1 MMIEGLNRGFVHHA
15 LIRKCEKVHLR
26 YLLWFDR
33 ACVSVGACVEWE
45 FAPRPRR
52 YWNPAVRVPVPF
64 ALGTDS
70 KYALVISPCQQV
82 NLSYIA
88 PYFNKLKDTTKVL
101 WMLQE
106 PVAEEKLS
114 PNRAMITNQQITK
127 YNKVAAS
134 VIEES
139 SAQLWTSN
147 VMIAKSYLKD
157 SKGKNIIMGRLR
169 DEFLDHCI
177 KRNLDDLIKIK
188 SSLCAISTCPFD

>member
-1 MMIEGLNRGFVHHA
+1 MRVSGCVCGVGVYPPPSPVRDGIETPQ
-15 LIRKCEKVHLR
+15 
-26 YLLWFDR
+26 Y
-33 ACVSVGACVEWE
+33 
-45 FAPRPRR
+45 
-52 YWNPAVRVPVPF
+52 VPVPF

-70 KYALVISPCQQV
+70 KYALVITPSQQV

-157 SKGKNIIMGRLR
+157 SKGKKYSHGSHER
-169 DEFLDHCI
+169 
-177 KRNLDDLIKIK
+177 
-188 SSLCAISTCPFD
+188 

>member
-1 MMIEGLNRGFVHHA
+1 M
-15 LIRKCEKVHLR
+15 
-26 YLLWFDR
+26 
-33 ACVSVGACVEWE
+33 
-45 FAPRPRR
+45 
-52 YWNPAVRVPVPF
+52 
-64 ALGTDS
+64 
-70 KYALVISPCQQV
+70 

-88 PYFNKLKDTTKVL
+88 PYFTKLKDTTKVL

-139 SAQLWTSN
+139 SAELWSSN

-157 SKGKNIIMGRLR
+157 SKGR
-169 DEFLDHCI
+169 
-177 KRNLDDLIKIK
+177 
-188 SSLCAISTCPFD
+188 